1 MSDIR
6 NPKAVLTPIGD
17 APATDSMHWT
27 TRTVSK
33 PTLVSDRPSGSIIE
47 QDLAAIR
54 ALGPGPMPWET
65 SPRDPV
71 AKFKV
76 QDVP

>member
-6 NPKAVLTPIGD
+6 NPKAVLTPIGA
-17 APATDSMHWT
+17 APSTDSMHGT

-33 PTLVSDRPSGSIIE
+33 PTLASDKPGGSIIE

-65 SPRDPV
+65 SSRDPV
-71 AKFKV
+71 ARFKE